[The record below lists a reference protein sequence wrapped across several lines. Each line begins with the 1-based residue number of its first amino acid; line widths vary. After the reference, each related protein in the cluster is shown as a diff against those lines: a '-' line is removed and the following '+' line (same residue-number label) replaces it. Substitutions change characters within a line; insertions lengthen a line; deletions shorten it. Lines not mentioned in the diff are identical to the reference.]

1 MSIEQ
6 GTKVVVVS
14 GGPTF
19 RNNDYHSFNI
29 GNIVTA
35 TGRVYDFNP
44 EWELFRND
52 EGETTWLK
60 AKHYE
65 IVKQSKVV
73 DKPLPSKVVYVVMKD
88 GELWYNTEDRE
99 TAREVKAALG
109 GKAKGAA
116 IFAYSAT
123 KEIR

>member
-1 MSIEQ
+1 MAIEQ
-6 GTKVVVVS
+6 GTQVVVIA
-14 GGPTF
+14 GGMHAGSS
-19 RNNDYHSFNI
+19 DMHSFEI

-35 TGRVYDFNP
+35 TDRIYAFNP
-44 EWELFRND
+44 EWQLFENQ
-52 EGETTWLK
+52 EGVTTYLK
-60 AKHYE
+60 ESHYN
-65 IVKQSKVV
+65 IVKQAKVV

-88 GELWYNTEDRE
+88 GDLWYNTEDRE